1 MVRYVLLIIIA
12 GIAGGIIARRKGAAR
27 CCGFLLCAIVLSCI
41 AIIIF
46 SPLASKGYTKKC
58 PYWIMIIKED
68 GIVYT
73 HCGWEL
79 PIEMVKI
86 NNKV

>member
-27 CCGFLLCAIVLSCI
+27 CCGFLLCAIVSSRI
-41 AIIIF
+41 AIIII

-58 PYWIMIIKED
+58 PYCIDIIKED
-68 GIVYT
+68 GIVCT
-73 HCGWEL
+73 HCGRGL
-79 PIEMVKI
+79 PIEMIKI
-86 NNKV
+86 NNKM